1 MPNICP
7 KCNGHKFHSD
17 KHCSSCYEFSVPI
30 NRGKKSA
37 MQAIISELGY
47 KVKGAMEKDTRGEKY
62 SRYVLIVEAPK
73 SDEKTIKELLAK
85 EA

>member
-1 MPNICP
+1 
-7 KCNGHKFHSD
+7 
-17 KHCSSCYEFSVPI
+17 
-30 NRGKKSA
+30 